1 MYVCRFRQ
9 PAGSICIPPRWAA
22 PPGKGPFAARRLY
35 ARAMT
40 VTGRTSRPYASKPP
54 RGSVPAGGIVTG
66 SLSWTG
72 GGAGR
77 ASQLADSRAGQ
88 SARMVPGQPTPKR
101 EALLNAG
108 AFPGASRVPVGCF
121 ALFGSSIGYHT
132 GRALSEGVTHR
143 SFRYVF
149 CFLRHAR
156 RARALMRV
164 GALSGFDLGRPRSA
178 LAKPCGKKPSLHRSS
193 AGTCS
198 CSCSCWLPR
207 SARAKPCG
215 KRPSLHRILG
225 PCSCGGVRSSRR
237 GLSGLGG
244 IGLGK
249 VGYVGKVKYL
259 E

>member
-1 MYVCRFRQ
+1 MYPASVGGASRKRTFRSPKAVCAGDDGHRSHLAALCLKT
-9 PAGSICIPPRWAA
+9 PARICA
-22 PPGKGPFAARRLY
+22 
-35 ARAMT
+35 
-40 VTGRTSRPYASKPP
+40 GRGR
-54 RGSVPAGGIVTG
+54 VTG

-77 ASQLADSRAGQ
+77 ASQLAVSRAGQ
-88 SARMVPGQPTPKR
+88 SARMMSGQSTPKR
-101 EALLNAG
+101 KALLNAG

-143 SFRYVF
+143 LFRYVF

-164 GALSGFDLGRPRSA
+164 GARSGFDLGRPRSA